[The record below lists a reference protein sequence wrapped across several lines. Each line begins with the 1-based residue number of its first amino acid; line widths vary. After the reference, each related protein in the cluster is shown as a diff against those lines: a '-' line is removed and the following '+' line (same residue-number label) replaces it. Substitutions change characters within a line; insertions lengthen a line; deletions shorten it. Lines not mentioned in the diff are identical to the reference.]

1 MLLRTNNEN
10 PLTIIWYSM
19 EVLVII
25 FNNGSML
32 NPSIIIQTFSVAHL
46 LFTRGT

>member
-1 MLLRTNNEN
+1 MLLRTFDDN
-10 PLTIIWYSM
+10 PLIIIWYSM

-32 NPSIIIQTFSVAHL
+32 NPSVIIATFSVAHL